1 MRISRRLALLL
12 LGLPLRVFG
21 DFNLIQGVNA
31 VQPLPTGRMP
41 VTVVVNGSGKC
52 GEMEIDWGDDARSH
66 ETHVDLASR
75 PKFTHSYEG
84 GGGKTVTV
92 IAKTGCEGWVRTR
105 FVIEPSVFQLGFA
118 QVQKPTAQVCNQVP
132 NLQAVR
138 PNTLVHISAPAGMAV
153 NFGCPLNSC
162 IYNADGR
169 RGDIADSRFPFP
181 GFTPFSLVL
190 RVGDEK
196 FQGGTQTSFVARS
209 GGLLEVCLNDSN
221 PSQHTGGFRVDI
233 RQDQLGPNR

>member
-1 MRISRRLALLL
+1 MRIPRGLALLL
-12 LGLPLRVFG
+12 LAFPLRVFG
-21 DFNLIQGVNA
+21 DFNLIQGVDA
-31 VQPLPTGRMP
+31 VQPLPTGQM
-41 VTVVVNGSGKC
+41 TVSVAVNGSGKC
-52 GEMEIDWGDDARSH
+52 REMQIDWGDDTRSPA
-66 ETHVDLASR
+66 TYVDLAAR
-75 PKFTHSYEG
+75 PQFKHTYDG

-138 PNTLVHISAPAGMAV
+138 PNTLVHISTPPGMMV
-153 NFGCPLNSC
+153 DFGCPLHSC

-181 GFTPFSLVL
+181 GLTPFSLVL
-190 RVGDEK
+190 RVGGEK

-221 PSQHTGGFRVDI
+221 PSQHTGGYRVDI